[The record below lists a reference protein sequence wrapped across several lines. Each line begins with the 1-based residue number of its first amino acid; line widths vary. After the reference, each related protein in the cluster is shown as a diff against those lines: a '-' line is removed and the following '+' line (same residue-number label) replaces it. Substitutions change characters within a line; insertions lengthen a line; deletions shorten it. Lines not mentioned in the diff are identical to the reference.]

1 MIMSKGQKINR
12 NAPCPCNSGG
22 KFKHCHGKLSTDGR
36 FPSNSLETSNLPPDL
51 ISAIKNMNDRV
62 QRELSWPHMHGAIVP
77 STHTFMEDGKR
88 LASAGNALWLVE
100 PDETWHGFLYDLLRT
115 QLGNDWFEAEVSKHP
130 DERHI
135 LLTWYREVCRLEL
148 DDRQRFSKWMPLQD
162 TGATLAFRSVAY
174 DTFCMMQAMSLT
186 PKLLARLRH
195 PDQFEGARYELW
207 VAATLARADFSL
219 ELLNE
224 DDRGSRHGE
233 LIATHRRTGSKFWVE
248 AKRRHRQIDKV
259 VNSSGSV
266 QVDVQGLI
274 ADAVRKPAE
283 HPRLIFVDVNLPP
296 WRGTVEDAPWV
307 RQFRT
312 SINLLERQP
321 MYRSRDDFSAFVMA
335 TNHPYHYNSDTI
347 PDPRHHFIGT
357 SFNMPNLDPARLGE
371 QHPVVMELMH
381 SISRHF
387 AIPNQFL

>member
-1 MIMSKGQKINR
+1 MSKGLKITR
-12 NAPCPCNSGG
+12 NAPCPCRSGR
-22 KFKHCHGKLSTDGR
+22 KFKHCHGKLSKDGR
-36 FPSNSLETSNLPPDL
+36 FPSKSLDASDLPPDL
-51 ISAIKNMNDRV
+51 ISAIKNMNAKV
-62 QRELSWPHMHGAIVP
+62 QRELSWPQVHGAILP
-77 STHTFMEDGKR
+77 SAHTSMGDGRR
-88 LASAGNALWLVE
+88 LASAGNALWLLE
-100 PDETWHGFLYDLLRT
+100 HDETWHGFLYDLLRE
-115 QLGNDWFEAEVSKHP
+115 QLGNDWFNAELSKSP
-130 DERHI
+130 EERHI
-135 LLTWYREVCRLEL
+135 LARWYMEVCKLEL
-148 DDRQRFSKWMPLQD
+148 DDNQRFTKWTPLQD

-224 DDRGSRHGE
+224 DDRRSRHGE
-233 LIATHRRTGSKFWVE
+233 LIATHRKSGSKFWVE

-259 VNSSGSV
+259 VGNAGAV

-274 ADAVRKPAE
+274 ADAVGKPAN
-283 HPRLIFVDVNLPP
+283 HARLIFIDVNLPP
-296 WRGTVEDAPWV
+296 WHGTIENAPWV

-312 SINLLERQP
+312 SVNVLERQP
-321 MYRSRDDFSAFVMA
+321 LYRGRDDLRAYVMA
-335 TNHPYHYNSDTI
+335 TNHPYHYNSNTI

-357 SFNMPNLDPARLGE
+357 SFNMPDLDPRRLNE
-371 QHPVVMELMH
+371 QHPVIMELMH

-387 AIPNQFL
+387 AIPDQFL